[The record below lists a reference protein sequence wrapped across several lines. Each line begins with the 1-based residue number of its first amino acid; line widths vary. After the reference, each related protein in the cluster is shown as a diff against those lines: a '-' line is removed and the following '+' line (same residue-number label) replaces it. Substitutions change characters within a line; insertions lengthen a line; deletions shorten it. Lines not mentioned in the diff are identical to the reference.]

1 MSLGHGQNKKYV
13 DDLKY
18 PVSKTYMVQLIM
30 QQPWKMRLHL
40 DERKEKTIFLKLAN
54 QMIDEILSG
63 RLKQGTRLQGSR
75 TLADEL
81 GINRKTVQSVYED
94 LEAQGWLVSKP
105 RQGTFVSQHL
115 PDLNINSSLLDT
127 SAPTLNKSSTS
138 YELFH
143 SQDSIKNDGLPDTR
157 LIPYELFSRAY
168 RHALIQVTR
177 QQIMGYGDPQGSF
190 ELRQAL
196 LNMLSM
202 ERFIRTSLQ
211 HICVVR
217 GSQMGIFLAARVLA
231 KQKPQRQVIV
241 VEQWSYAPAVE
252 TFLSNHFQVV
262 RVRLDQYGLDT
273 EHLIDILNQH
283 DVAAV
288 YTTPHHQ
295 YPTTV
300 SMSMDRRLKLLE
312 LSKTFDFY
320 IIEDDYDH
328 EFHYDS
334 RPIPPL
340 ISLPSADHVIHI
352 GSLSKVFAPSLRV
365 GYVVA
370 DLNIIAA
377 MTQDILL
384 IDKQGNA
391 ITELAI
397 AELMQQGEI
406 KRHIRKMR
414 KIYQSRRD
422 FAVLIFQQMFE
433 DKVEIAT
440 PAGGMAL
447 WVKLKLYYRLE
458 FAQIFEQLHID
469 SEYAFGSVFANTSDH
484 FYIRFGFAALSE
496 QEIIQ
501 TIQKLHQALLD
512 LT

>member
-1 MSLGHGQNKKYV
+1 MEQRQNKKFVEY
-13 DDLKY
+13 LKY
-18 PVSKTYMVQLIM
+18 PVFKTYMVQKLM
-30 QQPWKMRLHL
+30 PQPWKIHFHL
-40 DERKEKTIFLKLAN
+40 AERKEKTIFLKLAN
-54 QMIDEILSG
+54 QIIQEILSG
-63 RLKQGTRLQGSR
+63 RLSTGTRLPGSR

-81 GINRKTVQSVYED
+81 NINRKTVQSVYED
-94 LEAQGWLVSKP
+94 LEAQGWLILKP
-105 RQGTFVSQHL
+105 RQGTFVSEHL
-115 PDLNINSSLLDT
+115 PDLNLKPETTQNTSVQDCSLP
-127 SAPTLNKSSTS
+127 AQ
-138 YELFH
+138 EV
-143 SQDSIKNDGLPDTR
+143 IKNDGIPDTR

-177 QQIMGYGDPQGSF
+177 YQTMGYGDPQGSI

-202 ERFIRTSLQ
+202 QRFIQTTIAQ
-211 HICVVR
+211 ICVVR

-231 KQKPQRQVIV
+231 KYQAQRDVIV
-241 VEQWSYAPAVE
+241 VEQWSYPPAVE
-252 TFLSNHFQVV
+252 TFLSNHYQIV
-262 RVRLDQYGLDT
+262 RVRLDQHGLDT
-273 EHLIDILNQH
+273 DHLVEILNTH
-283 DVAAV
+283 AVAAV

-300 SMSMDRRLKLLE
+300 SMAMDRRLKLLE

-340 ISLPSADHVIHI
+340 ISLPFADKVIHI

-370 DLNIIAA
+370 NLDIIQA
-377 MTQDILL
+377 MKQDILL

-406 KRHIRKMR
+406 KRHTRKMR
-414 KIYQSRRD
+414 KIYQTRRD
-422 FAVLIFQQMFE
+422 FAVLTFQQTFQ
-433 DKVEIAT
+433 DKVEIVT

-447 WVKLKLYYRLE
+447 WVKFNLPYQPHYAEILS
-458 FAQIFEQLHID
+458 QLQID
-469 SEYAFGSVFANTSDH
+469 SEYEFGSAFQPAAND
-484 FYIRFGFAALSE
+484 FYIRFGFAALRE
-496 QEIIQ
+496 MEMIHIIQ
-501 TIQKLHQALLD
+501 SLHQAFLD
-512 LT
+512 A

>member
-1 MSLGHGQNKKYV
+1 
-13 DDLKY
+13 
-18 PVSKTYMVQLIM
+18 M

-40 DERKEKTIFLKLAN
+40 AERKEKTIFLKLAN
-54 QMIDEILSG
+54 QIIQEILSG
-63 RLKQGTRLQGSR
+63 RLRQGTRLQGSR

-105 RQGTFVSQHL
+105 RQGTFVSEHL
-115 PDLNINSSLLDT
+115 PDLKLDSLSAMMTSVQPHTESYNSQE
-127 SAPTLNKSSTS
+127 A
-138 YELFH
+138 
-143 SQDSIKNDGLPDTR
+143 IKNDGVPDTR

-168 RHALIQVTR
+168 RHALIKVTR
-177 QQIMGYGDPQGSF
+177 QQNMGYGDPQGCL

-202 ERFIRTSLQ
+202 ERFIQTTLE

-231 KQKPQRQVIV
+231 KQQRQRQVIV
-241 VEQWSYAPAVE
+241 VEQWSYPPAVE
-252 TFLSNHFQVV
+252 TFLSNHFQIIQ
-262 RVRLDQYGLDT
+262 VRLDQQGLNTD
-273 EHLIDILNQH
+273 HLVRILENH
-283 DVAAV
+283 AVAAV

-340 ISLPSADHVIHI
+340 ISLPSADKVIHV

-370 DLNIIAA
+370 DLNIIQA
-377 MTQDILL
+377 MKQDILL

-406 KRHIRKMR
+406 KRHTRKMR

-422 FAVLIFQQMFE
+422 FAVMIFQQIFE

-447 WVKLKLYYRLE
+447 WVKFNLPYQVE
-458 FAQIFEQLHID
+458 FAEALKQLYID
-469 SEYAFGSVFANTSDH
+469 SEYQFGSVLHNISNYFH
-484 FYIRFGFAALSE
+484 IRFGFAALSE
-496 QEIIQ
+496 EEIAHIVQ
-501 TIQKLHQALLD
+501 MLYQALLER
-512 LT
+512 

>member
-1 MSLGHGQNKKYV
+1 
-13 DDLKY
+13 
-18 PVSKTYMVQLIM
+18 M

-40 DERKEKTIFLKLAN
+40 AERQEKTIFLKLAN
-54 QMIDEILSG
+54 QIIQDILSG
-63 RLKQGTRLQGSR
+63 RLGPGARLQGSR
-75 TLADEL
+75 TLAEEL

-94 LEAQGWLVSKP
+94 LEAQGWLLSKP
-105 RQGTFVSQHL
+105 RQGTFVSEHL
-115 PDLNINSSLLDT
+115 PDLNAK
-127 SAPTLNKSSTS
+127 SAVTPQRATEAPAP
-138 YELFH
+138 YADQE
-143 SQDSIKNDGLPDTR
+143 QERVKNDGIPDTR
-157 LIPYELFSRAY
+157 LIPYALFSRAY

-177 QQIMGYGDPQGSF
+177 QQVMGYGDPQGSL

-202 ERFIRTSLQ
+202 ERFIQTSIQ
-211 HICVVR
+211 QICVVR

-231 KQKPQRQVIV
+231 KKHKQRDVII
-241 VEQWSYAPAVE
+241 VEHWSYSPAVE
-252 TFLSNHFQVV
+252 TFLSNHYQVV
-262 RVRLDQYGLDT
+262 RVRLDQHGLDT
-273 EHLIDILNQH
+273 THLTELLETH
-283 DVAAV
+283 AVAAV

-312 LSKTFDFY
+312 LSNTFDFY

-328 EFHYDS
+328 EFHYDN

-340 ISLPSADHVIHI
+340 ISLPASDKVIHI

-370 DLNIIAA
+370 DLDIIHA
-377 MTQDILL
+377 MKQDILL

-391 ITELAI
+391 ITEFAI

-414 KIYQSRRD
+414 KIYQQRRD
-422 FAVLIFQQMFE
+422 FALLTFQQYFQ
-433 DKVEIAT
+433 DLVDISP

-447 WVKLKLYYRLE
+447 WVKFNLPYRPA
-458 FAQIFEQLHID
+458 FAQTLQQLHIH
-469 SEYAFGSVFANTSDH
+469 SEHHFASSVQAH
-484 FYIRFGFAALSE
+484 CCAGFYIRFGFAALTE
-496 QEIIQ
+496 QEMGHMIQ
-501 TIQKLHQALLD
+501 HLYTAFVHVDAELCAQQAALPPI
-512 LT
+512 

>member
-1 MSLGHGQNKKYV
+1 MGGF
-13 DDLKY
+13 KY
-18 PVSKTYMVQLIM
+18 PVFIIYMVHIIM
-30 QQPWKMRLHL
+30 QQPWKMRLRIE
-40 DERKEKTIFLKLAN
+40 EREEKTIFLKLAN
-54 QMIDEILSG
+54 QIIQEILSG
-63 RLKQGTRLQGSR
+63 RIKQGTRLQGSR

-105 RQGTFVSQHL
+105 RKGTFVSEIL
-115 PDLNINSSLLDT
+115 PDLKPQAKQVINPIQSSIE
-127 SAPTLNKSSTS
+127 SSIVPKTN
-138 YELFH
+138 
-143 SQDSIKNDGLPDTR
+143 NDGIPDTR
-157 LIPYELFSRAY
+157 LIPYALFSRAY

-177 QQIMGYGDPQGSF
+177 QQSMGYGDPQGCL

-202 ERFIRTSLQ
+202 ERFIQATLQ

-231 KQKPQRQVIV
+231 KQQPQRQVIV
-241 VEQWSYAPAVE
+241 VEKWSYPPAIE
-252 TFLSNHFQVV
+252 TFLSHHFQIIL
-262 RVRLDQYGLDT
+262 VRLDQHGLDINHLT
-273 EHLIDILNQH
+273 EILEKH
-283 DVAAV
+283 SVAAV

-300 SMSMDRRLKLLE
+300 SMLMDRRLKLLE

-340 ISLPSADHVIHI
+340 ISLPSANKVIHI

-370 DLNIIAA
+370 DLDIINAIK
-377 MTQDILL
+377 QDILL

-422 FAVLIFQQMFE
+422 FAVMTFQQIFQ
-433 DKVEIAT
+433 DKVEFIT

-447 WVKLKLYYRLE
+447 WLKIKFAYQPAYAEPLKKLD
-458 FAQIFEQLHID
+458 IN
-469 SEYAFGSVFANTSDH
+469 SEYDFGSIFQGKPDVFH
-484 FYIRFGFAALSE
+484 IRFGFAALSE
-496 QEIIQ
+496 AEIIHI
-501 TIQKLHQALLD
+501 IQQLYKIFQVE
-512 LT
+512 T